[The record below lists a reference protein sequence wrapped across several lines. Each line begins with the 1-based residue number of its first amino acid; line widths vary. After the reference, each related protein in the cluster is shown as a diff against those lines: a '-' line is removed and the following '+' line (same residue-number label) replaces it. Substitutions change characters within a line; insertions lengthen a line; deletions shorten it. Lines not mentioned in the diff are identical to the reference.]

1 MGSVRL
7 AALRLLE
14 AWERDETYLNLA
26 MNAPFV
32 RELSREERGFLTGL
46 LYGTVERRITLDYLI
61 NELKFKKLSMQY
73 SFHTNK
79 ALLKLELKEVRRV

>member
-1 MGSVRL
+1 MKLYHGMANRQSRTRATDHNRDNRFDIVIGPIADDKMGVL
-7 AALRLLE
+7 
-14 AWERDETYLNLA
+14 
-26 MNAPFV
+26 F
-32 RELSREERGFLTGL
+32 
-46 LYGTVERRITLDYLI
+46 RRYEDGEVTLDYLI